1 MSHTWTETPKTGFL
15 VTWFNYERIVNH
27 LTLDINQHVLIRRR
41 DEINMQCDALLA
53 EIENKRNFF
62 LADLEYEERV
72 HQNNFEESIKTLEK
86 LLGSSQ
92 GLQNYVRDVIQF
104 DRAPFLEV
112 MHTLYTS
119 IAMHIIFAFKI
130 VIISH
135 KA

>member
-1 MSHTWTETPKTGFL
+1 MPRYCMMSFDVCSSRG
-15 VTWFNYERIVNH
+15 IM
-27 LTLDINQHVLIRRR
+27 TLKFTYDSIFFYINQHVLIRRR

-92 GLQNYVRDVIQF
+92 GLQNYVRDVLQF

-112 MHTLYTS
+112 IQT
-119 IAMHIIFAFKI
+119 
-130 VIISH
+130 
-135 KA
+135 